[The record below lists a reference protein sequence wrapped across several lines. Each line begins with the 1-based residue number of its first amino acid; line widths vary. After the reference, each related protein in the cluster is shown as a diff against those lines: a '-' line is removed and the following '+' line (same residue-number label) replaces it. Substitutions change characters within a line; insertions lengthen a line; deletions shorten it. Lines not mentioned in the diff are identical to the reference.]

1 MDGAHRLTD
10 EMLESIERRV
20 DKIYKSAEKDIEKKA
35 EEYFDKFKK
44 ADDQKRHQVENGE
57 ITEGEYAHWRRGKIL
72 YGKRYKRLKENIAN
86 AILKTNQEAT
96 DYINGE
102 LSNIYTINYNQL
114 ERDVEGIEGYMFEL
128 VDEDTVRILA
138 EEDPDLLPYKSI
150 DPDADIAWNK
160 KNINTQILQGVLE
173 GESIDKIADRIM
185 HVQEMNR
192 KAALRTART
201 IITAAE
207 NKARQDSYERAQAD
221 GIILEKE
228 WLATPGERT
237 RNWHSDLNGK
247 TRPVDKPFSNSIGLI
262 MYPGDP
268 GAHPANVYN
277 CRCTLVANVKGFK
290 KAKNGK

>member
-44 ADDQKRHQVENGE
+44 ADEQKRQQVENGE

-185 HVQEMNR
+185 HVQDMNR

-207 NKARQDSYERAQAD
+207 NKGRQDSYERAKAD
-221 GIILEKE
+221 GIILKKE
-228 WLATPGERT
+228 WLSSAQPGRT
-237 RNWHSDLNGK
+237 RDWHLPSAFSSL
-247 TRPVDKPFSNSIGLI
+247 TVDIEKPFSNDLGLI

-277 CRCTLVANVKGFK
+277 CRCSMKAKVMGFK
-290 KAKNGK
+290 KV

>member
-1 MDGAHRLTD
+1 MTAHTLTD
-10 EMLESIERRV
+10 KELEKIEKRIAL
-20 DKIYKSAEKDIEKKA
+20 IYKEAEKSVQ
-35 EEYFDKFKK
+35 KK
-44 ADDQKRHQVENGE
+44 ADEYFKKFEKADAEKRKLVEQGKL
-57 ITEGEYAHWRRGKIL
+57 TEGEYAHWRRGKIL
-72 YGKRYKRLKENIAN
+72 YGKRYKNLKENIAN

-102 LSNIYTINYNQL
+102 LPGIYTINYNQL

-138 EEDPDLLPYKSI
+138 EEDPELLPYKSI

-185 HVQEMNR
+185 HVQDMNR

-207 NKARQDSYERAQAD
+207 NKGRQDSYERAKAD
-221 GIILEKE
+221 GIVLKKE
-228 WLATPGERT
+228 WLSSAQPGRT
-237 RNWHSDLNGK
+237 RDWHLPSAFSSL
-247 TRPVDKPFSNSIGLI
+247 TVDIEKPFSNDLGLI

-277 CRCTLVANVKGFK
+277 CRCSMKAKVMGFK
-290 KAKNGK
+290 KV